1 MNYCYIQAQI
11 KAGVEVD
18 GPSEIISMENIQ
30 SAPAGKDTT
39 NNDDIEL
46 VRNEESNFSSNED
59 SDKNENDTI
68 RTSPI
73 KLLLIRTPWYI
84 IGLVVL
90 VTGVVLSQYHI
101 HLPYKAECDDTYNDN
116 FTNSTT
122 THLITNDFIKHTVS
136 YYP

>member
-1 MNYCYIQAQI
+1 MQAQI

-18 GPSEIISMENIQ
+18 GPSEVISMENIQ
-30 SAPAGKDTT
+30 SVPAGKDTT

-46 VRNEESNFSSNED
+46 VRNEEINFSSNED

-101 HLPYKAECDDTYNDN
+101 HLPYEAECDDTYNDN

-122 THLITNDFIKHTVS
+122 PATATNYTYDDIYAT
-136 YYP
+136 

>member
-1 MNYCYIQAQI
+1 MILVGNEDSRTLEA
-11 KAGVEVD
+11 
-18 GPSEIISMENIQ
+18 
-30 SAPAGKDTT
+30 T
-39 NNDDIEL
+39 NDDTVNDNDDVTLFRKEISTST
-46 VRNEESNFSSNED
+46 EEPQLSNED
-59 SDKNENDTI
+59 NGSNKNDTI

-101 HLPYKAECDDTYNDN
+101 HLPYEAECDDTYNDN

-122 THLITNDFIKHTVS
+122 THPITNGSINYTVS
-136 YYP
+136 Y

>member
-1 MNYCYIQAQI
+1 MKLI
-11 KAGVEVD
+11 
-18 GPSEIISMENIQ
+18 GPSEMMSMENIQ

-39 NNDDIEL
+39 NIDNIEL
-46 VRNEESNFSSNED
+46 IRNEERNFSSNED

-101 HLPYKAECDDTYNDN
+101 HLPYEAECDDTYNDN

-122 THLITNDFIKHTVS
+122 THPITNDSVNYTTL
-136 YYP
+136 YY

>member
-1 MNYCYIQAQI
+1 MLVQNPLSP
-11 KAGVEVD
+11 VD
-18 GPSEIISMENIQ
+18 DQMEQLIDSEELEETSSGSDEDDDNK
-30 SAPAGKDTT
+30 SDT
-39 NNDDIEL
+39 
-46 VRNEESNFSSNED
+46 V
-59 SDKNENDTI
+59 

-101 HLPYKAECDDTYNDN
+101 HLPYEAECDDTYNDN

-122 THLITNDFIKHTVS
+122 PHPITNGSVNYTVS
-136 YYP
+136 Y